1 MQNVWV
7 KFGSGIPL
15 YNDPLVNTPK
25 QGGFPRPRPDKTPSG
40 IILFGRSIGTGPTV
54 ELALRHPELRGVV
67 LQSPMESCGRVVFGP
82 AASDSRWVDGDLGE
96 GSMGARL

>member
-1 MQNVWV
+1 MGQIWV
-7 KFGSGIPL
+7 GISP
-15 YNDPLVNTPK
+15 YNDPLGKTPNW
-25 QGGFPRPRPDKTPSG
+25 GGFSQHPG

-82 AASDSRWVDGDLGE
+82 AASDSRWVDGD
-96 GSMGARL
+96 